1 MPAASGLRKK
11 RAHRRRIYADPVS
24 TVERRPALVDDIDRR
39 ILEILRRNA
48 RAPVTEIARMV
59 GLSTAPVS
67 RRIERMEINGTIR
80 GYTALLDEQRTGTL
94 VAFTE
99 IRLAGSTETGTVEQ
113 IVREIPEVQAF
124 YTIAGDPDALLR
136 IRVEDVD
143 HLQRVVNALRRTG
156 KLAGTKTLIVLHA
169 WERTPK

>member
-1 MPAASGLRKK
+1 M
-11 RAHRRRIYADPVS
+11 
-24 TVERRPALVDDIDRR
+24 DDIDRR

-48 RAPVTEIARMV
+48 RAPVTEIARIV

-67 RRIERMEINGTIR
+67 RRIERMETNGSIQ
-80 GYTALLDEQRTGTL
+80 GYTTLVDEQRAGAL

-99 IRLAGSTETGTVEQ
+99 VRLAGSTETGTIEQ

-143 HLQRVVNALRRTG
+143 HLQRVVNSLRRTG